1 MSSKADQSLVLRF
14 TSTSC
19 IYLLVYVDYIIITE
33 NDSLAISTLIS
44 LFNQTF
50 SLKDLIILH
59 YFLGVEVQH
68 TKMEESYS
76 HKRNISLIF

>member
-19 IYLLVYVDYIIITE
+19 IYLLVYVDDIIITE

-50 SLKDLIILH
+50 SLKNLSILH
-59 YFLGVEVQH
+59 YFLGVEVQR